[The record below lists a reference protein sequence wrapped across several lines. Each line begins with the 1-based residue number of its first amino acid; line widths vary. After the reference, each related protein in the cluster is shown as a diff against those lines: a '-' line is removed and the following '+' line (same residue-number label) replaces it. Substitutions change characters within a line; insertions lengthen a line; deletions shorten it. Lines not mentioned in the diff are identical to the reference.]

1 MLKFKD
7 ILTESEELVLESGE
21 RMTKAKWQSAMDM
34 VPKGER
40 DDFMKFS
47 ASVQKL
53 YGIDTNNQKDYA
65 KAQAAFKSLRGIP
78 KAAKAAKAPDTAPK
92 AIPKITPKADPKPEV
107 VKDIPGLKVR
117 GKYGSIIGSGD
128 MFGAIDKVI
137 PLLRDNGALYK
148 SIDVYLD
155 NLYKYRESQGSK
167 PSARETQHV
176 GEVKVLLSKLRHHLV
191 ELSKQSGLSYNA

>member
-78 KAAKAAKAPDTAPK
+78 KAAKAAKASDTVPK
-92 AIPKITPKADPKPEV
+92 AIPKIAPKADPKPEV

-167 PSARETQHV
+167 PSARETHHV